1 MEDTWRAVR
10 IEDTWNMLLY
20 FLTDEDGLNGGNVVL
35 QSGRGTADEFQVFD
49 ALNTPKLSSLEKITM
64 RYT

>member
-1 MEDTWRAVR
+1 
-10 IEDTWNMLLY
+10 MLLY